1 MASLRRHPRSPYWH
15 AIIYLPD
22 GRKTNRS
29 TGTTNK
35 KDALRIALQF
45 EEAANM
51 AKKGTLVERR
61 ARKTIADI
69 YAIAN
74 DSSLE
79 TSSIKTYLQSWLKR
93 KQIENAEATAERY
106 SAIVNHFIAYLG
118 PKAEKDISHL
128 HSREISEA
136 RDHLAQKLTP
146 SSANLMVKT
155 LRTALNQA
163 LRDGFVDT
171 NEASRVTLLKRLR
184 KAKRRPF
191 TKPEIRKL
199 LKAADFEWQGIILCG
214 VYTGLRISD
223 IALLTWENLDL
234 ANAVLTLESQKT
246 QRSMDIPIAPC
257 LKQYFDELP
266 AGDDPTAPLF
276 PSVYARRI
284 ANKTSGPTSAQFRKI
299 MVKAGLVEEKNHQST
314 GKGRAAKREVSP
326 LSFHCLRHTATS
338 MLKNAGVSDAVARD
352 IIGHDSEA
360 ISRQYTHIDMAAK
373 RKAIE
378 ALPDIFT

>member
-1 MASLRRHPRSPYWH
+1 MAWLRKVQHSPYWQ
-15 AIIYLPD
+15 AIINLPD
-22 GRKTNRS
+22 GRKTTRS
-29 TGTTNK
+29 TGTIK
-35 KDALRIALQF
+35 KKEALQIAIKF

-51 AKKGTLVERR
+51 GQQGTLVERR
-61 ARKTIADI
+61 ARKFIADI
-69 YAIAN
+69 FAIAN

-79 TSSIKTYLQSWLKR
+79 TSSIKKYLQSWLKR
-93 KQIENAEATAERY
+93 KQIENCEATAERY
-106 SAIVNHFIAYLG
+106 SAILRHFIAYLG
-118 PKAEKDISHL
+118 PKAEQDISHL
-128 HSREISEA
+128 NSREISAA

-171 NEASRVTLLKRLR
+171 NEASRVTLIKRLK

-199 LKAADFEWQGIILCG
+199 LKVADFEWRGIILCG
-214 VYTGLRISD
+214 LYTGLRISD

-234 ANAVLTLESQKT
+234 VNAVLTLESRKT
-246 QRSMDIPIAPC
+246 ERRMDIPIASR

-266 AGDDPTAPLF
+266 AGDDPAAPLF

-299 MVKAGLVEEKNHQST
+299 MVKAGLVEARTHNTT
-314 GKGRAAKREVSP
+314 GKGRGAKREVSK

-352 IIGHDSEA
+352 IIGHESEA

-378 ALPDIFT
+378 SLPDIL

>member
-1 MASLRRHPRSPYWH
+1 MASLRRHPRSPYWQ

-35 KDALRIALQF
+35 KEALLIALKF

-51 AKKGTLVERR
+51 GQQGTLVERR

-69 YAIAN
+69 FAIAN
-74 DSSLE
+74 KTALE

-93 KQIENAEATAERY
+93 KQIENCEATAERY
-106 SAIVNHFIAYLG
+106 SAILRHFIAYLG
-118 PKAEKDISHL
+118 PKAEQDISHL
-128 HSREISEA
+128 NSREISA
-136 RDHLAQKLTP
+136 VRDQLAEKLTP
-146 SSANLMVKT
+146 SSANLMVKVI
-155 LRTALNQA
+155 RTALNQA

-171 NEASRVTLLKRLR
+171 NEASRVTLIKRLK

-191 TKPEIRKL
+191 TKPEIRSL
-199 LKAADFEWQGIILCG
+199 LKVADFEWRGIILCG
-214 VYTGLRISD
+214 LYTGLRISD

-234 ANAVLTLESQKT
+234 VNAVLTLESQKT
-246 QRSMDIPIAPC
+246 ERRMDIPIAPR

-299 MVKAGLVEEKNHQST
+299 MVKAGLAEARTHNT
-314 GKGRAAKREVSP
+314 TDKGRSSKRETSE

-378 ALPDIFT
+378 SLPDIL

>member
-1 MASLRRHPRSPYWH
+1 MAWLRRHPHSPYWQ
-15 AIIYLPD
+15 AIINLPD
-22 GRKTNRS
+22 GRKTTRS
-29 TGTTNK
+29 TGTTK
-35 KDALRIALQF
+35 KRDALQIAMKF
-45 EEAANM
+45 EEATNM
-51 AKKGTLVERR
+51 GQQGTLVERR

-69 YAIAN
+69 YLIAN
-74 DSSLE
+74 RATLE
-79 TSSIKTYLQSWLKR
+79 TSSIKQYLQNWLKR
-93 KQIENAEATAERY
+93 KQIENCEATAERY
-106 SAIVNHFIAYLG
+106 SAILRHFIAYLG
-118 PKAEKDISHL
+118 PKAEQDISHL
-128 HSREISEA
+128 NSREISAA
-136 RDHLAQKLTP
+136 RDHLVEKLTP

-171 NEASRVTLLKRLR
+171 NEASRVTLIKRLK

-199 LKAADFEWQGIILCG
+199 LKVADFEWRGIILCG
-214 VYTGLRISD
+214 LYTGLRISD

-234 ANAVLTLESQKT
+234 VNAVLTLESGKT
-246 QRSMDIPIAPC
+246 ERRMDIPVAPR

-266 AGDDPTAPLF
+266 AGDDPAAPLF

-299 MVKAGLVEEKNHQST
+299 MVKAGLVKDKNHQST
-314 GKGRAAKREVSP
+314 GKGRGAKREVSK

-352 IIGHDSEA
+352 IIGHESEA
-360 ISRQYTHIDMAAK
+360 ISRQYTHIDMTAK

-378 ALPDIFT
+378 SLPDIL

>member
-1 MASLRRHPRSPYWH
+1 MAWLRRHPRSPYWQ
-15 AIIYLPD
+15 AIINLPD
-22 GRKTNRS
+22 GRKTTRS
-29 TGTTNK
+29 TGTTK
-35 KDALRIALQF
+35 KRDALQIAMKF
-45 EEAANM
+45 EEATNM
-51 AKKGTLVERR
+51 GQQGTLVERR

-69 YAIAN
+69 YLIAN
-74 DSSLE
+74 QATLE
-79 TSSIKTYLQSWLKR
+79 TSSIKQYLQSWLKR
-93 KQIENAEATAERY
+93 KQIENCEATAERY
-106 SAIVNHFIAYLG
+106 SAILRHFIAYLG
-118 PKAEKDISHL
+118 PKAEQDISHL
-128 HSREISEA
+128 NSREISAA

-171 NEASRVTLLKRLR
+171 NEASRVTLIKRLK

-199 LKAADFEWQGIILCG
+199 LKVADFEWRGIILCG
-214 VYTGLRISD
+214 LYTGLRISD

-234 ANAVLTLESQKT
+234 VNAVLTLESGKT
-246 QRSMDIPIAPC
+246 ERRMDIPIAPR

-266 AGDDPTAPLF
+266 AGDDPSAPLF
-276 PSVYARRI
+276 PDVYARRVS
-284 ANKTSGPTSAQFRKI
+284 NKTSGPTSAQFRKI
-299 MVKAGLVEEKNHQST
+299 MVKAGLVEDKNHQST
-314 GKGRAAKREVSP
+314 GKGRGAKREVSK

-378 ALPDIFT
+378 SLPDILN

>member
-1 MASLRRHPRSPYWH
+1 MAWLRRHPHSPYWQ
-15 AIIYLPD
+15 AIINLPD
-22 GRKTNRS
+22 GRKTTRS
-29 TGTTNK
+29 TGTTK
-35 KDALRIALQF
+35 KRDALQIALKF

-51 AKKGTLVERR
+51 GQLGTLVERR

-93 KQIENAEATAERY
+93 KQIENTEATAERY
-106 SAIVNHFIAYLG
+106 SAILRHFIAYLG
-118 PKAEKDISHL
+118 PKAEQDISHL
-128 HSREISEA
+128 NSREISAA

-171 NEASRVTLLKRLR
+171 NEASRVTLLKRLK

-214 VYTGLRISD
+214 LYTGLRISD

-234 ANAVLTLESQKT
+234 VNAVLTLESRKT
-246 QRSMDIPIAPC
+246 ERRMDIPIAPR

-266 AGDDPTAPLF
+266 AGDDPAAPLF
-276 PSVYARRI
+276 PDVYARRVG
-284 ANKTSGPTSAQFRKI
+284 NKTSGPTSAQFRKI
-299 MVKAGLVEEKNHQST
+299 MVKAGLVEDKNHQST
-314 GKGRAAKREVSP
+314 GKGRGAKREVSK

-360 ISRQYTHIDMAAK
+360 ISRQYTHIDMTAK

-378 ALPDIFT
+378 SLPDILN

>member
-1 MASLRRHPRSPYWH
+1 MASLRRHPRSPYWQ
-15 AIIYLPD
+15 AIINLPD
-22 GRKTNRS
+22 GRRTNRS

-35 KDALRIALQF
+35 KEALLIALKF

-51 AKKGTLVERR
+51 GQQGTLVERR

-69 YAIAN
+69 FAISN

-79 TSSIKTYLQSWLKR
+79 TSSIKQYLQSWLKR
-93 KQIENAEATAERY
+93 KQIENCEATAERY
-106 SAIVNHFIAYLG
+106 SAILRHFIAYLG
-118 PKAEKDISHL
+118 PKAEQDISHL
-128 HSREISEA
+128 NSREISAA
-136 RDHLAQKLTP
+136 RDQLAQKLTP

-171 NEASRVTLLKRLR
+171 NEASRVTLIKRLK

-199 LKAADFEWQGIILCG
+199 LKVADFEWRGIILCG
-214 VYTGLRISD
+214 LYTGQRLSD

-234 ANAVLTLESQKT
+234 VNAQLTFQTKKT
-246 QRSMDIPIAPC
+246 NRSMALPLAKQ
-257 LKQYFDELP
+257 LKGYFDKIP
-266 AGDDPTAPLF
+266 AGDDPKAPLF
-276 PSVYARRI
+276 PTAYARRI
-284 ANKTSGPTSAQFRKI
+284 RNNNAGPLSNQFNKV
-299 MVKAGLVEEKNHQST
+299 MVKAGLADHKSHQST
-314 GKGRAAKREVSP
+314 GKGRTSKRKLNE
-326 LSFHCLRHTATS
+326 LCFHCLRHTATS

-360 ISRQYTHIDMAAK
+360 ISRQYTHIDMTAK

-378 ALPDIFT
+378 SLPDIL

>member
-1 MASLRRHPRSPYWH
+1 MATLRKIPKSPYWQ

-22 GRKTNRS
+22 GRKTTRS

-35 KDALRIALQF
+35 REALQIALKF

-51 AKKGTLVERR
+51 GQKGTLVERR

-69 YAIAN
+69 FSIAN
-74 DSSLE
+74 KTTLE
-79 TSSIKTYLQSWLKR
+79 TSSIRAYLESWLKR
-93 KQIENAEATAERY
+93 KQIENTEATADRY
-106 SAIVNHFIAYLG
+106 SAIVSHFLAYIG
-118 PKAEKDISHL
+118 PKAEQDIAHL
-128 HSREISEA
+128 TSREISAA

-163 LRDGFVDT
+163 HRDGFVDI
-171 NEASRVTLLKRLR
+171 NEASRVNLLKRL
-184 KAKRRPF
+184 KKGNRRPF
-191 TKPEIRKL
+191 TMAEIKKL
-199 LKAADFEWQGIILCG
+199 LEVANFEWQGVILCG
-214 VYTGLRISD
+214 LYTGLRISD

-234 ANAVLTLESQKT
+234 DNKVLTLESQKT
-246 QRSMDIPIAPC
+246 ERRMDIPIAAR

-276 PSVYARRI
+276 PEVYARRI

-299 MVKAGLVEEKNHQST
+299 MVEAGLAQARSHNAT
-314 GKGRAAKREVSP
+314 GKGRSSKRETSE

-360 ISRQYTHIDMAAK
+360 ISRQYTHIDLAAK

-378 ALPDIFT
+378 ALPDIF

>member
-1 MASLRRHPRSPYWH
+1 MASLRRHPRSPYWQ

-35 KDALRIALQF
+35 KDALQIALKF

-51 AKKGTLVERR
+51 GQQGTLVERR

-69 YAIAN
+69 FAIAN
-74 DSSLE
+74 KTALE

-93 KQIENAEATAERY
+93 KQIENCEATAERY
-106 SAIVNHFIAYLG
+106 SAILRHFIAYLG
-118 PKAEKDISHL
+118 SKAEQDISHL
-128 HSREISEA
+128 NSREISA
-136 RDHLAQKLTP
+136 VRDQLAEKLTP
-146 SSANLMVKT
+146 SSANLMVKVI
-155 LRTALNQA
+155 RTALKQA

-171 NEASRVTLLKRLR
+171 NEASRVTLIKRLK

-191 TKPEIRKL
+191 TKPEIRNL
-199 LKAADFEWQGIILCG
+199 LKVADFEWQGIILCG
-214 VYTGLRISD
+214 LYTGLRISD

-234 ANAVLTLESQKT
+234 VNAVLTLEFGKT
-246 QRSMDIPIAPC
+246 ERRMDIPVAPR

-266 AGDDPTAPLF
+266 AGDDPAAPLF

-299 MVKAGLVEEKNHQST
+299 MVKAGLAEARTHNTT
-314 GKGRAAKREVSP
+314 GKGRSSKRETSE

-352 IIGHDSEA
+352 IIGHESEA

-378 ALPDIFT
+378 TLPDILN

>member
-1 MASLRRHPRSPYWH
+1 MASLRKIPRSPYWQ
-15 AIIYLPD
+15 AIINLPD
-22 GRKTNRS
+22 GRRTTRS
-29 TGTTNK
+29 TGTTKK
-35 KDALRIALQF
+35 KDALQIALKF
-45 EEAANM
+45 EEAAHM
-51 AKKGTLVERR
+51 GQLGTLVERR

-79 TSSIKTYLQSWLKR
+79 TSSIKKYLQSWLKR
-93 KQIENAEATAERY
+93 KQIENTEATAERY
-106 SAIVNHFIAYLG
+106 SSIINHFIAYLG
-118 PKAEKDISHL
+118 SKAEKDISHL
-128 HSREISEA
+128 NSKEISAA
-136 RDHLAQKLTP
+136 RDHLTQKLTP

-163 LRDGFVDT
+163 LRDVFVDT
-171 NEASRVTLLKRLR
+171 NEASRVTLLKRL
-184 KAKRRPF
+184 KTAKRRPF
-191 TKPEIRKL
+191 TKPEIKKL

-214 VYTGLRISD
+214 LYTGLRISD

-234 ANAVLTLESQKT
+234 VNAVLTLEAQKT
-246 QRSMDIPIAPC
+246 QRSMDIPIAAR
-257 LKQYFDELP
+257 LKQYFNELP
-266 AGDDPTAPLF
+266 AGDDPVAPLF
-276 PSVYARRI
+276 PEVYARRVG
-284 ANKTSGPTSAQFRKI
+284 NKTSGPTSAQFRKI
-299 MVKAGLVEEKNHQST
+299 MVKAGLVEPKNHQGT
-314 GKGRAAKREVSP
+314 GKGRGAKREVSK

-378 ALPDIFT
+378 SLPDIL

>member
-1 MASLRRHPRSPYWH
+1 MASLRRHPRSPYWQ

-35 KDALRIALQF
+35 KEALLIALKF

-51 AKKGTLVERR
+51 GQQGTLVERR

-69 YAIAN
+69 FAIAN
-74 DSSLE
+74 KTALE

-93 KQIENAEATAERY
+93 KQIENCEATAERY
-106 SAIVNHFIAYLG
+106 SAILRHFIAYLG
-118 PKAEKDISHL
+118 PKAEQDISHL
-128 HSREISEA
+128 NSREISA
-136 RDHLAQKLTP
+136 VRDQLAEKLTP
-146 SSANLMVKT
+146 SSANLMVKVI
-155 LRTALNQA
+155 RTALNQA

-171 NEASRVTLLKRLR
+171 NEASRVTLIKRLK

-191 TKPEIRKL
+191 TKPEIRSL
-199 LKAADFEWQGIILCG
+199 LKVADFEWRGIILCG
-214 VYTGLRISD
+214 LYTGLRISD

-234 ANAVLTLESQKT
+234 VNAVLTLESRKT
-246 QRSMDIPIAPC
+246 ERRMDIPIAPR

-299 MVKAGLVEEKNHQST
+299 MVKAGLAEARTHNT
-314 GKGRAAKREVSP
+314 TDKGRSSKRETSE

-378 ALPDIFT
+378 SLPDIL